1 MKQKRLSMIN
11 RQKERET
18 KVKTLLSHALNM
30 FKRRKQRH
38 PREINRNN
46 LKFEKQFPWLPPY
59 FLAFHASVPAF

>member
-1 MKQKRLSMIN
+1 MKQKRLAMIN

-30 FKRRKQRH
+30 SKRRDQRY

-46 LKFEKQFPWLPPY
+46 LKFEKQFPWLLPY
-59 FLAFHASVPAF
+59 FLAFHTSVQLF